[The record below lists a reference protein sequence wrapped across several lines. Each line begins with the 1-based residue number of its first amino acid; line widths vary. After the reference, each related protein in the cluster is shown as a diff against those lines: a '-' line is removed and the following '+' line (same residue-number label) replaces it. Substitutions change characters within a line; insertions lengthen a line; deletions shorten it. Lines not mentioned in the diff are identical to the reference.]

1 MLPLFGRGIFRV
13 MDSEK
18 GEEKMRLGVSTAFSH
33 ENGKEWA
40 QKHKALG
47 LGAVVFPLDYTA
59 SNEKIEEY
67 VLAAKEAD
75 LVIAEVG
82 VWKNVIAKD
91 PKEREE
97 AIKYAIGQ
105 LALAD
110 RIGARCCVN
119 IVGAAA
125 GSRWDGGV
133 KENYSEATWQKIV
146 SSIQQIVDAVK
157 PKKTKYT
164 IEPMPWMVPSSPEEY
179 IHLLKDID
187 REEVGVHLDL
197 VNMIHCPERF
207 FFQEEFMEKCF
218 SLLGEKICS
227 CHLKDIRLKE
237 EYTFQLEEVACGEGS
252 LNIELYAKLAQSQDD
267 EMPMIIEHLEN
278 DQQYIEVLKYVQQRL
293 RLEK

>member
-1 MLPLFGRGIFRV
+1 MNH
-13 MDSEK
+13 EK
-18 GEEKMRLGVSTAFSH
+18 GEEKMRLGVSTSFTH

-47 LGAVVFPLDYTA
+47 LGSVVFPLDYTA

-97 AIKYAIGQ
+97 AINYAIGQ

-133 KENYSEATWQKIV
+133 KENYSEATWKRIV

-179 IHLLKDID
+179 IRLLKDID
-187 REEVGVHLDL
+187 RKEVGVHLDL

-207 FFQEEFMEKCF
+207 FFQEAFMEKCF

-252 LNIELYAKLAQSQDD
+252 LNVERYVKLAHSQDN
-267 EMPMIIEHLEN
+267 EMPMIIEHLQN

-293 RLEK
+293 KL